1 MFKSLLSCFSMFCNE
16 VSDTAQH
23 VVSSCYVPKSA
34 AQLTLCPRGRLMALL
49 GFPVL
54 VLYSLGQGFGLY
66 SPAYSTPRLVWFF
79 FVYLAVKSD
88 FSVV

>member
-66 SPAYSTPRLVWFF
+66 SPAYSTPRPVCFF
-79 FVYLAVKSD
+79 LFTRL
-88 FSVV
+88 